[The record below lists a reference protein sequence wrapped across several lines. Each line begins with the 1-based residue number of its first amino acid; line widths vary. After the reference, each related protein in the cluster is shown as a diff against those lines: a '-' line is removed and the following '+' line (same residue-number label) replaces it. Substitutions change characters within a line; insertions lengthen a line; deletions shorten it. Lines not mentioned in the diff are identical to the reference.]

1 MAGLDVV
8 SLLNLSTGNGHS
20 PLTKSDE
27 QILKEIYSTH
37 VYTNTNFDTDSLFT
51 LVDNILKSSTR
62 VVDNI
67 VQGNHG
73 SLELIEKKTIPAA
86 FTSPLCTLKQI
97 SSEMSCKPPGEE
109 VAHKTTLA
117 ILNKLSSYS
126 WIAKAVLTLAAFSLE
141 YGEFWLLP
149 QHLPTELAIIKRVPQ
164 LTNPDA
170 LIKHHNAILELNN
183 LVKATWQ
190 VINFMV
196 EFKKL
201 YLQPDSTKYIPALAP
216 ALEQIPVDVY
226 WSIITI
232 ASILTQIDCITTDSE
247 KKQDLYQF
255 NQKINIILNKLRK
268 QMSICKQQIE
278 EAEYYKILKKLF
290 ETPTE
295 ILEVF
300 KVLIFGKDSP
310 HAPIYDGATK
320 TLVNI
325 EVLKNKNVFLL
336 FSTLDIKEE
345 EISLFIPI
353 YDHIKKLGNQ
363 YNIVWVPIVEEWN
376 DQLRTKFEA
385 LISKMPWYVL
395 HHFAPIKGIK
405 YIKEE
410 WHFKEEPLVVVLNPQ
425 GKILHYNAFHMIQ
438 IWGLKGF
445 PFTISIEESLSQ
457 ISIQESLTQASVE
470 VGPVVNNGIERNINL
485 TLKEEKNVIT
495 YGGKDKEWIQ
505 QFTKY
510 ANALANDVII
520 KEANIS
526 IELFC
531 LESDQEPNIISNF
544 WKGVESLLVT
554 KPSKIVSQQLE
565 NLLSYKNES
574 GWALLTKGS
583 TVVFVGHGT
592 TILKTVAE
600 FAKWKE
606 EVVKKGFEIAFKE
619 YYEKVSSINASSVY
633 LNHETSVVAQKIPQ
647 TVIECPQCHRTME
660 VLISYQFS
668 NNGIK
673 ANVEL

>member
-1 MAGLDVV
+1 M
-8 SLLNLSTGNGHS
+8 
-20 PLTKSDE
+20 
-27 QILKEIYSTH
+27 
-37 VYTNTNFDTDSLFT
+37 
-51 LVDNILKSSTR
+51 
-62 VVDNI
+62 
-67 VQGNHG
+67 
-73 SLELIEKKTIPAA
+73 ELIEKKTLPSA
-86 FTSPLCTLKQI
+86 FNSPLCTLKQI

-117 ILNKLSSYS
+117 ILNKLSSHS
-126 WIAKAVLTLAAFSLE
+126 WIAKAVLTLAAFALE
-141 YGEFWLLP
+141 YAEFWLLP

-170 LIKHHNAILELNN
+170 LIKHHDAILELNN

-201 YLQPDSTKYIPALAP
+201 YLQQHDTKDVPALAP

-226 WSIITI
+226 WTIITI
-232 ASILTQIDCITTDSE
+232 ASIVTQIDCITSDSE

-320 TLVNI
+320 TLVNV

-353 YDHIKKLGNQ
+353 YDHITKLGNQ
-363 YNIVWVPIVEEWN
+363 YKIVWVPIVEEWN
-376 DQLRTKFEA
+376 DQLRTKFEN

-445 PFTISIEESLSQ
+445 PFTISVEESLSK
-457 ISIQESLTQASVE
+457 ISIE
-470 VGPVVNNGIERNINL
+470 PVDQVAPVANGIEQNINL

-531 LESDQEPNIISNF
+531 LESQEPNIINNF
-544 WKGVESLLVT
+544 WKGVESLLAT
-554 KPSKIVSQQLE
+554 KPTKIVSEQLE

-583 TVVFVGHGT
+583 TVVFVGNGT

-619 YYEKVSSINASSVY
+619 YYEKVSSINANVH
-633 LNHETSVVAQKIPQ
+633 LNHGTNSVVAQKIPQ

-668 NNGIK
+668 NNVIK
-673 ANVEL
+673 TNVEL